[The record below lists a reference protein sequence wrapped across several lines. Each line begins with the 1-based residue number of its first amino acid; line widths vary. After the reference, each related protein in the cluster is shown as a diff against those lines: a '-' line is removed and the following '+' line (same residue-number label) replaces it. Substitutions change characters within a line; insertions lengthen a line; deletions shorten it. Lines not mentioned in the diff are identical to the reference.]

1 MISVE
6 DYLCATKV
14 PNKEEE
20 KKFLEDNG
28 CKNTGIFAEKY
39 VSKLLENAGI
49 VFKKNLRIP
58 TKECAVIPDFYLNE
72 LDVVL
77 EIKSRGFNCPGTASE
92 KIDNIPRKYSKIRE
106 TIPYKNTKIVV
117 VFAGY
122 EILNPSSRELTI
134 PSREYTIDFIDLSKK
149 YGVVRWITLPD
160 LLDTLKLF
168 SPTAYASGKVKP
180 FVKWV
185 GGKSKISK
193 KILEHFPVN
202 FGKYF
207 EPFAGGGAIGFSL
220 NTDVPKSFSDVNA
233 KLINCYLAV
242 KNDVEALI
250 TELNRLEIYANSPE
264 HYAVVRESFNQGN
277 CLDLQSAAQFIYLNK
292 CCFNGIYR
300 ENKSGKFNVPFGK
313 MGSPLICDTATLR
326 SVSTFLQNV
335 DISCSNYEAI
345 FPKPGDLVY
354 LDPPY
359 FETFS
364 EYSSQGFS
372 KENHL
377 QLKNFVDRL
386 TRNDVLVVLS
396 NSSTDF
402 IKDLYCDYIQI
413 VIETKYSVSGKNSG
427 RKTTEELLIKNF

>member
-1 MISVE
+1 MLSIE

-14 PNKEEE
+14 PGKEEE

-39 VSKLLENAGI
+39 VSKLLENSGI

-58 TKECAVIPDFYLNE
+58 TKECVVIPDFYLYE

-77 EIKSRGFNCPGTASE
+77 EIKSRGFNCTGTASE

-106 TIPYKNTKIVV
+106 TTSYKNTKIVV

-122 EILNPSSRELTI
+122 EILNPSSKELLNPI
-134 PSREYTIDFIDLSKK
+134 REYVVDFVDLSKK
-149 YGVVRWITLPD
+149 YGVAHWITLPN

-168 SPTAYASGKVKP
+168 SVCGSTVEKVKP

-193 KILEHFPVN
+193 KILEHFPAN

-207 EPFAGGGAIGFSL
+207 EPFAGGGAIGLSL
-220 NTDVPKSFSDVNA
+220 NSDIPKSFSDVNP

-242 KNDVEALI
+242 KNDVEDLI
-250 TELNRLEIYANSPE
+250 TELRRLEIYANTPE
-264 HYAVVRESFNQGN
+264 QYAIVRDSFNQGN
-277 CLDLQSAAQFIYLNK
+277 CDDLQAAAQFIYLNK

-313 MGSPLICDTATLR
+313 MGNPLICDAATLR
-326 SVSTFLQNV
+326 SVSKFLQNV
-335 DISCSNYEAI
+335 DISCNNYEAI
-345 FPKPGDLVY
+345 SPKPGDLVY

-359 FETFS
+359 FDTFS
-364 EYSSQGFS
+364 DYSSQGFS

-386 TRNDVLVVLS
+386 TRDDVLVVLS

-402 IKDLYCDYIQI
+402 IKYLYCDYTQI
-413 VIETKYSVSGKNSG
+413 AIETKYSVSCKNSG
-427 RKTTEELLIKNF
+427 RKTTEEILIKNF